1 METSSSS
8 VEITPTEEANK
19 KKGWNLLGSNL
30 HRILRKLQ
38 AYTPQIDP
46 IFQVKFVTPFLCKEV
61 KLLASSKFLSTK
73 KVTLACNQDVTW
85 RESWLGTVQVSSRL
99 ISQNKKSDAPF

>member
-46 IFQVKFVTPFLCKEV
+46 IFQVKFVTPFLCEEV
-61 KLLASSKFLSTK
+61 KLLLASSKFLSTK
-73 KVTLACNQDVTW
+73 KVTLACNQDVT
-85 RESWLGTVQVSSRL
+85 
-99 ISQNKKSDAPF
+99 